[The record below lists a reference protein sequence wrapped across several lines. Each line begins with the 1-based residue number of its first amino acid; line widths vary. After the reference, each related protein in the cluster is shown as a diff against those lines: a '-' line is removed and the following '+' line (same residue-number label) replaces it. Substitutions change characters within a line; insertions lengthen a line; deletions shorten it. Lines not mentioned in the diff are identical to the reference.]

1 MANIVSIGKL
11 SDARI
16 AELAE
21 HGVEVKDTIDLDK
34 LNLPEPGPGEIF
46 CFHAEPDETAIFVEM
61 YNIAKKL
68 DKWERELLGNVVTE
82 LGGKIKK
89 SDLSQPW
96 YNGINNDKLMPKFK
110 DEEEEEKFF
119 RLKQKGNFLRQLLY
133 WRMGERG
140 SLHMYNLGIRK
151 PTPGSDDLR
160 VVKIQRRL
168 ENDFGQM

>member
-1 MANIVSIGKL
+1 MANVVSIGKL

-21 HGVEVKDTIDLDK
+21 HGVEVKDTVDLDK

-46 CFHAEPDETAIFVEM
+46 CFHAEPDETAIFIEM
-61 YNIAKKL
+61 YDLSKEL
-68 DKWERELLGNVVTE
+68 DRWERELLGNVVTE
-82 LGGKIKK
+82 LGGKIKE

-96 YNGINNDKLMPKFK
+96 YEGVNNDKLVPKFK
-110 DEEEEEKFF
+110 DEEEEEKFY
-119 RLKQKGNFLRQLLY
+119 RLQQKRSFLRQLLY

-140 SLHMYNLGIRK
+140 NLHMYRLGFRK
-151 PTPGSDDLR
+151 PTPGNNNLR

-168 ENDFGQM
+168 DYDFGKI